1 MLHRSRTALV
11 LAAFALVSPKL
22 IAQTADRDLPN
33 GKELVAVYVGA
44 STCGPCLLPEV
55 KAAIVKMK
63 GIMAH
68 WARER
73 GYAFSAVGVATDWS
87 TEKGVAFLSDVGP
100 FDQLVVGGN
109 WANLG
114 VERFVWSDS
123 TAIPAMPQV
132 VLLER
137 TVTAGNRI
145 AFTPARVIRRVSGLV
160 DIPGWVSVGAP
171 VEVVHAEEPHKGKK

>member
-1 MLHRSRTALV
+1 MLHRSRTALALV
-11 LAAFALVSPKL
+11 AFALVSPKL
-22 IAQTADRDLPN
+22 RAQTADRDLPN

-63 GIMAH
+63 GVMAD
-68 WARER
+68 WAREH

-100 FDQLVVGGN
+100 FDQLVV
-109 WANLG
+109 
-114 VERFVWSDS
+114 WSDS

-145 AFTPARVIRRVSGLV
+145 GFTPARVIRRVSGLV